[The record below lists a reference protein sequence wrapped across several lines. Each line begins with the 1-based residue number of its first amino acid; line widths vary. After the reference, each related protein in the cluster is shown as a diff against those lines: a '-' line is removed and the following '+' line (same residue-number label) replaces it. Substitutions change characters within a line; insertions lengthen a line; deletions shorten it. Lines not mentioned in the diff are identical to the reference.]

1 MYKNK
6 NMHFDSTNN
15 IAEDLKRIFYPIY
28 LTYFNHPDK
37 NNIAE
42 DLKKA
47 YMTGHNLIWQIISTD
62 QSGNQTL
69 IMQAFKAER
78 CFFHL
83 LNKYIS

>member
-28 LTYFNHPDK
+28 LTYFNHPEK
-37 NNIAE
+37 
-42 DLKKA
+42 KKA

-62 QSGNQTL
+62 QSSNQTL

>member
-1 MYKNK
+1 
-6 NMHFDSTNN
+6 MHFDSTNN

-47 YMTGHNLIWQIISTD
+47 YMTGHNLI
-62 QSGNQTL
+62 
-69 IMQAFKAER
+69 
-78 CFFHL
+78 
-83 LNKYIS
+83 